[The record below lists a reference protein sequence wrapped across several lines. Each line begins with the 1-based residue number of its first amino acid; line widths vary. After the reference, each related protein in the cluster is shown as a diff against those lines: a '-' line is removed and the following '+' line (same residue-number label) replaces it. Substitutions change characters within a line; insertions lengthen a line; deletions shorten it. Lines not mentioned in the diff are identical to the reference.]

1 MTRRLVWA
9 VFEYP
14 ISLLPELAPD
24 RSHPNVLVCVAGGT
38 LLTLSRLVW
47 KYLSLRRTFCGR
59 TTRSCQTMPSL
70 AASCT
75 GLTGLAGDSD
85 FILKTP
91 KGSKCS
97 PHLSRRRGDY
107 FTHAVRS
114 ACFLSQANYKRSPC
128 PCLLLHTTVQVFYQA
143 LVRQLPAALM
153 GMCIVD
159 RFMPVGDR
167 SPSIVFVNWKEIT
180 D

>member
-1 MTRRLVWA
+1 MTSRLVWA
-9 VFEYP
+9 SIQSP
-14 ISLLPELAPD
+14 CSPSWRLID
-24 RSHPNVLVCVAGGT
+24 RIHPNVLVCVAGGT
-38 LLTLSRLVW
+38 LLTLNRLVW

-70 AASCT
+70 VASCT

-114 ACFLSQANYKRSPC
+114 ACFLSQANYKRCRFLITSSFC
-128 PCLLLHTTVQVFYQA
+128 ILLLH
-143 LVRQLPAALM
+143 
-153 GMCIVD
+153 I
-159 RFMPVGDR
+159 
-167 SPSIVFVNWKEIT
+167 
-180 D
+180 